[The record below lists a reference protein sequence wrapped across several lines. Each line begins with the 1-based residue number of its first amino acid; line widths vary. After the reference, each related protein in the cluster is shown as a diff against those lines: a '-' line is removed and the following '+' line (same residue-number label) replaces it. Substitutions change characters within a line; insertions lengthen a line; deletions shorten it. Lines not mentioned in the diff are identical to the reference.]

1 MSSVHHYHQPNAP
14 NTYPDDPDSDIEIDP
29 QELGP
34 RADHGDGRL
43 DRHLQGRNQS
53 GEEGLDSPIP
63 LRNLRAGVFR
73 GSGRRARRFETSS
86 TDTNSEVGT
95 ESHQEAGEEDS
106 SETYNIGDATPLL
119 NDETQGQ
126 PRRDRLGWF
135 GGRIY
140 LPSYLSR
147 RSGYVN
153 IDAHD
158 GSVEEKQKFGVPR
171 SISVGQFP
179 PPRFPPNAVSNAK
192 YTPWGFL
199 PRTLYNEFSFFI
211 NMYFLLV
218 SLSQVIPQLRI
229 GVLWSYIVPLALVLT
244 LTLGK
249 EAYDDIARRRRD
261 GEANKEPYT
270 ILRLRDSSKDSR
282 PRKNGRPRAM
292 KSQPRKRLG
301 NTSHQRLDAITEEEE
316 NVGQNDVVLS
326 NIEVDEIRIRSRD
339 LKVGDVVK
347 LGKGQRVPADLVI
360 LQSHSTESATSTIA
374 PVAKDFIS
382 TEFNSLA
389 EPKIDTSTPTSV
401 VAPEQAGMSKSPPS
415 LSDGSG
421 IGETFIRT
429 DQLDGETDWKL
440 RLASPLTQT
449 LDPREFTRLT
459 IIAGKPARAVNE
471 FLGKVELSPR
481 TGVSFVKGTTR
492 DQDNAPDSMTLTAPL
507 TIDNTA
513 WANTVVASSTTILA
527 VVVYT
532 GAQTRQALSTS
543 SSRSKVGLLELEINN
558 LTKILCTLTLTLSAV
573 LVGIQSFY
581 TKPDKKWYVSV
592 TRFLILFSTIIPLSL
607 RVNLDLAKSV
617 YAWFIERDY
626 DMPGAV
632 VRTSTIPEDL
642 GRIEYLLSDKT
653 GTLTQNG
660 KHAQTTEKSLLTI
673 RHRNGFAESPR
684 WNSIIRERSH
694 GRSGL
699 IRASGILKFFF
710 NRY

>member
-1 MSSVHHYHQPNAP
+1 MSRAHQYHQPNAP
-14 NTYPDDPDSDIEIDP
+14 NTYPDDPDSDIDLDL

-34 RADHGDGRL
+34 RESRGDGESLYSVQGKKENGGEEHGDI
-43 DRHLQGRNQS
+43 
-53 GEEGLDSPIP
+53 IP
-63 LRNLRAGVFR
+63 LQNLRSGVFR
-73 GSGRRARRFETSS
+73 VAGRRTRRFDTNG
-86 TDTNSEVGT
+86 TDTTTGIRSED
-95 ESHQEAGEEDS
+95 HQETGRDDS
-106 SETYNIGDATPLL
+106 SESYNVGDATPLL
-119 NDETQGQ
+119 NDDPQGQ

-135 GGRIY
+135 GGRIQ

-147 RSGYVN
+147 RYGYTN
-153 IDAHD
+153 IDTND
-158 GSVEEKQKFGVPR
+158 GSLEQTRKLGTPR
-171 SISVGQFP
+171 SISVGQNP

-270 ILRLRDSSKDSR
+270 ILRLRDNSKD
-282 PRKNGRPRAM
+282 PKQKKNGQARAL
-292 KSQPRKRLG
+292 KSRSRKRIG
-301 NTSHQRLDAITEEEE
+301 NSSHRLDAIAEEEE
-316 NVGQNDVVLS
+316 DVGQNDVIMS

-360 LQSHSTESATSTIA
+360 LQSHNTESTASIVDPTNESVESRIPL
-374 PVAKDFIS
+374 PVL
-382 TEFNSLA
+382 T
-389 EPKIDTSTPTSV
+389 EPKLEVNPATTTTI
-401 VAPEQAGMSKSPPS
+401 PEQTGILENPHQP
-415 LSDGSG
+415 SDGSG

-440 RLASPLTQT
+440 RLASPLTQN
-449 LDPREFTRLT
+449 LDPRNFTRLT

-471 FLGKVELSPR
+471 FVGKVELSPR
-481 TGVSFVKGTTR
+481 TSPPFVQGTTA
-492 DQDNAPDSMTLTAPL
+492 DQGQNSDTTTLTAPL

-558 LTKILCTLTLTLSAV
+558 LTKILCILTLTLSVA

-581 TKPDKKWYVSV
+581 TKPDRKWYVSV

-617 YAWFIERDY
+617 YAWFIERDH

-660 KHAQTTEKSLLTI
+660 
-673 RHRNGFAESPR
+673 
-684 WNSIIRERSH
+684 
-694 GRSGL
+694 
-699 IRASGILKFFF
+699 
-710 NRY
+710 RYSCNT

>member
-1 MSSVHHYHQPNAP
+1 MSRAHKYHQPNAP
-14 NTYPDDPDSDIEIDP
+14 NTYPDDPDSDIEIDL

-34 RADHGDGRL
+34 RAAHGDIKLDHG
-43 DRHLQGRNQS
+43 LQGRDES
-53 GEEGLDSPIP
+53 GGGDLDGSIP
-63 LRNLRAGVFR
+63 LQNLRSGVFR
-73 GSGRRARRFETSS
+73 GAGRRTRKFETDS
-86 TDTNSEVGT
+86 TLTNSEPGAD
-95 ESHQEAGEEDS
+95 SHQEGGREDL
-106 SETYNIGDATPLL
+106 SESYNIGDATPLL
-119 NDETQGQ
+119 NDDTPGQ

-135 GGRIY
+135 GGRIH
-140 LPSYLSR
+140 LPSYISR

-153 IDAHD
+153 LDAND
-158 GSVEEKQKFGVPR
+158 GSVEEKQQLGIPR
-171 SISVGQFP
+171 SISVGQYP

-270 ILRLRDSSKDSR
+270 ILRLRDNSKNPK
-282 PRKNGRPRAM
+282 PRRNERTRAL
-292 KSQPRKRLG
+292 KSQPRQRLG
-301 NTSHQRLDAITEEEE
+301 NTSHHRLDAIAEEEE
-316 NVGQNDVVLS
+316 DIGQNDGVLS

-360 LQSHSTESATSTIA
+360 LQSHSIDSTTSIIA
-374 PVAKDFIS
+374 PVGEDVTS
-382 TEFNSLA
+382 TMFASSHA
-389 EPKIDTSTPTSV
+389 EPKMESSTATTIIAS
-401 VAPEQAGMSKSPPS
+401 EQGVMSESPQPV
-415 LSDGSG
+415 SDGSG

-440 RLASPLTQT
+440 RLASPLTQK

-471 FLGKVELSPR
+471 FLGKVELSPW
-481 TGVSFVKGTTR
+481 TGIPFTQGTTL
-492 DQDNAPDSMTLTAPL
+492 DQGQVSDSTTLTAPL

-558 LTKILCTLTLTLSAV
+558 LTKILCILTLTLSAV

-581 TKPDKKWYVSV
+581 TKSDRKWYVSV

-617 YAWFIERDY
+617 YAWFIERDH

-660 KHAQTTEKSLLTI
+660 KYFSI
-673 RHRNGFAESPR
+673 R
-684 WNSIIRERSH
+684 
-694 GRSGL
+694 
-699 IRASGILKFFF
+699 
-710 NRY
+710 